1 MLKWILYADDMV
13 IFGRNIQEAENILQV
28 VSNTCKRFGLTVS
41 FGKTKTQVFNDVEL
55 AAKPTLFNIDGQK
68 IENVQEFTYLG
79 HVVSNSVEVCFTDHR
94 ISRATAK
101 FNELKNVL
109 CDTDVNLGSRRK
121 ILEACVRSRLLYGT
135 SAWDPKEREIK
146 KLESCWFEC
155 LRTMVKGGWKRH
167 ESPEGSEND
176 FRFVYTNLDLQC
188 ILRTTPLRDEI
199 IAQKMCYFGHICR
212 RDNKSLT
219 KKMLFAKSKRPY
231 YRDPVKKLASENG
244 IEISQLLKMTQSR
257 QQYKGFIEQM
267 RSASERRVR

>member
-1 MLKWILYADDMV
+1 M
-13 IFGRNIQEAENILQV
+13 
-28 VSNTCKRFGLTVS
+28 
-41 FGKTKTQVFNDVEL
+41 
-55 AAKPTLFNIDGQK
+55 
-68 IENVQEFTYLG
+68 
-79 HVVSNSVEVCFTDHR
+79 
-94 ISRATAK
+94 
-101 FNELKNVL
+101 
-109 CDTDVNLGSRRK
+109 
-121 ILEACVRSRLLYGT
+121 EACVRSLLLYGK

-155 LRTMVKGGWKRH
+155 FVKGGWKRH

-199 IAQKMCYFGHICR
+199 IAQKMRYFGHICR

-231 YRDPVKKLASENG
+231 YRDPVKKLASKNG
-244 IEISQLLKMTQSR
+244 IEINQLLKMTQSQ